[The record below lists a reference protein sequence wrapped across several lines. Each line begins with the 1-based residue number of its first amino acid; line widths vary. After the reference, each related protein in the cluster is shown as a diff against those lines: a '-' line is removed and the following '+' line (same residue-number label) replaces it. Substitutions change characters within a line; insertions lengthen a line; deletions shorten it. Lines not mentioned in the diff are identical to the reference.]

1 MKKPDDLIQLLEEL
15 EVEITESS
23 VEGEKSSKA
32 VVHLEDDEDESGI
45 TLKFSECQLLL
56 HSEATVRQMHEALG
70 SPDEATVSL
79 FDLTL
84 DNDVLSALERTF
96 SAVDEM

>member
-15 EVEITESS
+15 EPEIRDSS
-23 VEGEKSSKA
+23 VEGEKGSKA
-32 VVHLEDDEDESGI
+32 VIHLEEDEDESGI
-45 TLKFSECQLLL
+45 TLTFKECQLLF

-70 SPDEATVSL
+70 SPDEATLSL

-84 DNDVLSALERTF
+84 DADVLSTLERTF
-96 SAVDEM
+96 AAVDEM